1 MQLTLKNLLLYL
13 DDALPPQEAALIGQR
28 IADNP
33 NAQRLIEVLR
43 TLTRRRVLPAP
54 DVEGAKDPDH
64 DPNQVAAYLDG
75 FLEEADA
82 AAFERLCLEDAAL
95 LAEVATVHQLTSLGQ
110 GEPVLVPPK
119 ARQRLYG
126 LVSGQEADPKRRPKP
141 VPDSAYEMPV
151 EVDGQPAE
159 GEGELFFEPLWFK
172 FQKSWQGRFVP
183 LAALLL
189 LVCLAVL
196 IYFATQSRS
205 EPGKAG
211 GVVAVGG
218 GSTGRTGPGVAA
230 HQPAN
235 TSSTVPALGT
245 PAVAS
250 AVALPTEAAPPT
262 RPAEPA
268 PTLVAAAEQPRQPAT
283 TLPQAA
289 PPSGQPGEAPRPTTA
304 PTPTAALPLPTTTPT
319 PTATLP
325 APTATM
331 PAATAPTP
339 TTPTPTAPAPTK
351 PADSEPAKP
360 VAPPRPAVPNVAVG
374 QYVSDP
380 AKDGLVFC
388 RTLEQKWILERPQ
401 ARLLTGE
408 PILALPGSRADFLL
422 ANKMKLIL
430 HGTMPGAM
438 SINYFFETL
447 ATVHF
452 NETVDLDISLER
464 GRLQLTGKPDGIAAV
479 KLRFH
484 EHSWDLRLLTPDT
497 EIGIEVTGRVPPG
510 TGEWIPHSRLAIF
523 VMRGEITAKRGE
535 GEERIG
541 ARKVLVWDSVHSEG
555 GPGLTVPQSEPPA
568 WLTRRPA
575 YPAEVRDALA
585 AFQRRLNDKL
595 AAQGQ
600 DLAWMAVAADEAISQ
615 SRRPWEQ
622 YLAVFVLAALDQLGP
637 VIETVD
643 HPDNPYLRRAAI
655 DALLHFL
662 GRQPGQGAAVS
673 QALIERGYAPA
684 DREIFLKLVRRIDK
698 PDRAAIEQLL
708 EWLNHP
714 RLAIRELAF
723 LNLVTLLPTDRL
735 VGYDP
740 AAPTD
745 QRERAIGQLRS
756 RLLK

>member
-13 DDALPPQEAALIGQR
+13 DDALPPQDAALIGQK

-43 TLTRRRVLPAP
+43 KLTRRQVLPAP
-54 DVEGAKDPDH
+54 DVEATKDSEH

-75 FLEEADA
+75 FLDEADA

-141 VPDSAYEMPV
+141 VPDSAYAMPV

-172 FQKSWQGRFVP
+172 FQKSWRGRFVP

-189 LVCLAVL
+189 LLFLATI

-205 EPGKAG
+205 EPGKPSEYVALGSGYAG
-211 GVVAVGG
+211 GKAPGQAANPPADTVA
-218 GSTGRTGPGVAA
+218 TA
-230 HQPAN
+230 PA
-235 TSSTVPALGT
+235 VGT
-245 PAVAS
+245 PAVAR
-250 AVALPTEAAPPT
+250 AATVPTEAAVPT

-268 PTLVAAAEQPRQPAT
+268 PTLVAAAEQPRQPAA
-283 TLPQAA
+283 TLPQA
-289 PPSGQPGEAPRPTTA
+289 PPAAGQASDAPRPTTA
-304 PTPTAALPLPTTTPT
+304 PTPSASLPIPG
-319 PTATLP
+319 AM
-325 APTATM
+325 PTATM
-331 PAATAPTP
+331 PTPAATTP
-339 TTPTPTAPAPTK
+339 AATTPAPTAPAPIKPVEPELGK
-351 PADSEPAKP
+351 PAVPS
-360 VAPPRPAVPNVAVG
+360 RPAIPNVAVG

-408 PILALPGSRADFLL
+408 PLLALPGSRAEFLL

-430 HGTMPGAM
+430 HGTMPGSM
-438 SINYFFETL
+438 SINYFFETV
-447 ATVHF
+447 ATVLF
-452 NETVDLDISLER
+452 NEAVDLDIALER
-464 GRLQLTGKPDGIAAV
+464 GRLQLTGKPDGIATV
-479 KLRFH
+479 KLRYQ
-484 EHSWDLRLLTPDT
+484 EHFWDLRLLTPDT

-510 TGEWIPHSRLAIF
+510 TGDWIPHSRLAVF
-523 VMRGEITAKRGE
+523 VMRGEITARRGE
-535 GEERIG
+535 NEERIG

-575 YPAEVRDALA
+575 YPTEVRDALA
-585 AFQRRLNDKL
+585 AFQRRLSDKL

-637 VIETVD
+637 VIDALD

-662 GRQPGQGAAVS
+662 GRQPGQGVKVDQS
-673 QALIERGYAPA
+673 LVERGYVPA

-714 RLAIRELAF
+714 RLSIRELAF

-735 VGYDP
+735 IGYDP
-740 AAPTD
+740 AAPIE
-745 QRERAIGQLRS
+745 QRERAIGQLRG